1 MPTNIQSLPEK
12 NQWILL
18 TQITLLPNY
27 HAKMNKKSIQIVIH
41 LNFMVYKEVNS
52 FEKNHNQFTIRNSN
66 PKLNLLFIQIEATYV
81 DWEKGIGKLKVLFPL
96 LFIQKKDRKKF
107 ASKNTS

>member
-1 MPTNIQSLPEK
+1 
-12 NQWILL
+12 
-18 TQITLLPNY
+18 
-27 HAKMNKKSIQIVIH
+27 MNKKSIQIVIH

-107 ASKNTS
+107 ASKKYFYISVHLEVNNGWLVNVGFTHTSD